1 MKIDLLWKK
10 LQTFSILHYIKM
22 LSVMEN
28 VLYSIFSLI

>member
-10 LQTFSILHYIKM
+10 LHKLFYFAISKM

-28 VLYSIFSLI
+28 VFI